1 MLKSIRQASRDSII
15 YSVGNI
21 AVKIVGFIL
30 IPLYTDPRYF
40 SVDDFGIIALLDI
53 TGLVIISAMAS
64 GLPQSLLRWYWDKDY
79 SANQKGIFFMTL
91 VSQVAVGLLFCLIL
105 FPLSHN
111 LSDALFKT
119 TDWSNTIKLLIL
131 SSALQA
137 VNNLINTLMRIQL
150 RSVLYTIA
158 NISKLTA
165 VLLLTIYFIVFRDSG
180 VTGIYIA
187 QVVGN
192 SLFILLLSGY
202 TIKNCK
208 PFFNF
213 QVLKSMSRF
222 GFPLLLANFA
232 SSSLTVIDRYALNS
246 LALLKYVALY
256 SLAYKIS
263 SVLKLV
269 IVDSIRLA
277 VFPMVMKKIDTPGN
291 KRFYSKTMLYS
302 SFVLMLGII
311 AISLFSFEI
320 IGLITRS
327 REFLNAYSVVPLLA
341 ISVFFVNM
349 REISSF
355 GLYIVKK
362 TNIIGINVVV
372 AAVINILLN
381 IILIPKWNITGA
393 ALATIITQVIY
404 LCMNYI
410 KSQKEYYI
418 PFEQGKLALLLLLGS
433 IISFS
438 GLLMT
443 ELNLVLRLTLKLLC
457 LVSFPFILYLFDFYE
472 PVEIQTIRKF
482 FNKWKDLSRFREN
495 LKTADHLTD
504 DE

>member
-1 MLKSIRQASRDSII
+1 MLKSIKQASRDSII

-150 RSVLYTIA
+150 RSVLYIA

-165 VLLLTIYFIVFRDSG
+165 VLLLTIYFIVFRHSG

-187 QVVGN
+187 QVLGN

-202 TIKNCK
+202 TIRNCK

-213 QVLKSMSRF
+213 PVLKSMSRF

-277 VFPMVMKKIDTPGN
+277 VFPMAMKKIDTPGN
-291 KRFYSKTMLYS
+291 KRFYSKRCS
-302 SFVLMLGII
+302 IPP
-311 AISLFSFEI
+311 LF
-320 IGLITRS
+320 
-327 REFLNAYSVVPLLA
+327 
-341 ISVFFVNM
+341 
-349 REISSF
+349 
-355 GLYIVKK
+355 
-362 TNIIGINVVV
+362 
-372 AAVINILLN
+372 
-381 IILIPKWNITGA
+381 
-393 ALATIITQVIY
+393 
-404 LCMNYI
+404 
-410 KSQKEYYI
+410 
-418 PFEQGKLALLLLLGS
+418 
-433 IISFS
+433 
-438 GLLMT
+438 
-443 ELNLVLRLTLKLLC
+443 LC
-457 LVSFPFILYLFDFYE
+457 LE
-472 PVEIQTIRKF
+472 
-482 FNKWKDLSRFREN
+482 
-495 LKTADHLTD
+495 
-504 DE
+504 